1 MHVIFKY
8 FMTLFYFPK
17 YTMLLSIWNQA
28 KKKPGDF
35 NQFFWSGLGPGFQ
48 NEY

>member
-17 YTMLLSIWNQA
+17 YTS
-28 KKKPGDF
+28 KKKPVDF

-48 NEY
+48 NEH